1 MSEMS
6 VMLQGGVNKVKTGRY
21 LSYLLYWHELL
32 LLWEQF
38 LCHRSSSSTL
48 ALFSSPIVQKNVVW
62 FNLHWVQSCWVM
74 TFTSSGFWLSC
85 SIDSIM
91 KVFDAV
97 SVLRKAKYFYLMCF
111 IVFVYLFLALLE
123 HIWGHCCLHR
133 LSRLN
138 LQYVSKCLN
147 LSSQLGQTVI
157 PSKGDIRSDDTSR
170 WVPY

>member
-1 MSEMS
+1 MLEVSEMS
-6 VMLQGGVNKVKTGRY
+6 VMLQWGVNKVKKTGRN
-21 LSYLLYWHELL
+21 LSNLLYWHELL

-48 ALFSSPIVQKNVVW
+48 ALISSPIVQKKNVVW

-85 SIDSIM
+85 LIDPIM

-97 SVLRKAKYFYLMCF
+97 SVLRKATYFYLMCF
-111 IVFVYLFLALLE
+111 IVFVYLFLALRE
-123 HIWGHCCLHR
+123 HIRGHCWLHR

-138 LQYVSKCLN
+138 LQYVSKICEPF
-147 LSSQLGQTVI
+147 I
-157 PSKGDIRSDDTSR
+157 
-170 WVPY
+170 